1 MVREGDVFWERTEEY
16 ILFKNKTNPMKRI
29 LIAGI
34 AGLLALS
41 PLNGAVNKV
50 RGTVEASRLSEY
62 PVSPYIF
69 GNFVEAGFGRQV
81 SGMWSEMIYN
91 RSFELPESIISF
103 GDMEPTVQWW
113 MFPPEMYNSNAPFWH
128 SGYEECDWEV
138 TDPQLMTLSRIIGA
152 ESYKGLGSLQMT
164 KPNEQRAGIIQKG
177 IYFESGKSY
186 SFDLLAGI
194 RQTYPKLTRSIPGF
208 KPLDTEE
215 IRKPF
220 EVIIREEA
228 DPSHILFQHSFEVM
242 ATQEHHTC
250 IIPDLHFTGRV
261 CVELSYEW
269 KGNMCLSCVSL
280 MPTDNIHGWRKDV
293 VQLLKEMRVPV
304 LRYPGGCYASFFDWR
319 KYVGPRDLR
328 PTSYSYYWGGFD
340 DNDASIDEF
349 LQLCDE
355 VGCEPEICINMMT
368 STPFKAAEFVEY
380 LNGPD
385 DSPMGRFRQENGVK
399 RNRKV
404 RIFEMDNEAGRKWS
418 PLQYAYAC
426 VDFAKAMKAVD
437 PDIELMMMTYSFSN
451 SEYYI
456 DQQLEIAGPYVDYII
471 ARNGGPQFVS
481 RTLAKIRA
489 YNEKHGTHIKLTNTE
504 WLSPSASPEPFD
516 DPAIPQFH
524 AWRPKTEPD
533 YRAVLS
539 FRQIRWFYALNGAAR
554 LMDYLSYGGEYYL
567 ANFNNCVN
575 TWGQNVIEASKEG
588 AWLSPMGEVFK
599 FFASREDRY
608 PLATSMTDTMNAR
621 VQQQRT
627 VYNAAET
634 EMDFP
639 LIVNLRSE
647 NDFLKLV
654 ACESD
659 RGINVYFT
667 NKSREDVSLDLTVP
681 KGYKIEKIE
690 YLCAPDRLSRTYL
703 DHSDLVRGERAL
715 RSAKK
720 IPVGPLSL
728 NRIVFVKQ

>member
-1 MVREGDVFWERTEEY
+1 MKKHAI
-16 ILFKNKTNPMKRI
+16 ILFVGLMVAISLQAADNKAKATI
-29 LIAGI
+29 E
-34 AGLLALS
+34 
-41 PLNGAVNKV
+41 
-50 RGTVEASRLSEY
+50 TSRLSEY
-62 PVSPYIF
+62 RISPYIF

-91 RSFELPESIISF
+91 RSFELPGTIVKF

-113 MFPPEMYNSNAPFWH
+113 MFPKEMYNANAPFWH
-128 SGYEECDWEV
+128 SGYEEIDWEV
-138 TDPQLMTLSRIIGA
+138 TDPALMTLSRIIGA

-164 KPNEQRAGIIQKG
+164 KPNEQRAGIRQKG
-177 IYFESGKSY
+177 IYIEAGKTY
-186 SFDLLAGI
+186 NFDLLAGI
-194 RQTYPKLTRSIPGF
+194 RQTYPKLTKSIPGF
-208 KPLDTEE
+208 KPLETEE

-220 EVIIREEA
+220 EVIIRDEA
-228 DPSHILFQHSFEVM
+228 NPDRILFQRSFQVM

-250 IIPDLHFTGRV
+250 TIPDLHFTGRV
-261 CVELSYEW
+261 VVELSYEW

-280 MPTDNIHGWRKDV
+280 MPSDNIHGWRKDV
-293 VQLLKEMRVPV
+293 VELLKEMRVPV
-304 LRYPGGCYASFFDWR
+304 LRYPGGCYASFYDWR

-328 PTSYSYYWGGFD
+328 PTSSSYYWGGFD

-349 LQLCDE
+349 LLLCDE

-437 PDIELMMMTYSFSN
+437 KDIELMMMTYSFSN

-456 DQQLEIAGPYVDYII
+456 DQQLEIAGKYVDYII
-471 ARNGGPQFVS
+471 ARNGGPEFVS
-481 RTLAKIRA
+481 RTLKKIRA
-489 YNEKHGTHIKLTNTE
+489 YNEKNGTHIKLTNTE
-504 WLSPSASPEPFD
+504 WLSPSSSPEPFD
-516 DPAIPQFH
+516 DPEIPQFH
-524 AWRPKTEPD
+524 AWRPDVSKAD
-533 YRAVLS
+533 YRGSLS
-539 FRQIRWFYALNGAAR
+539 FRQIRWFYALNGASR

-575 TWGQNVIEASKEG
+575 TWGQNVIEAAKEG

-599 FFASREDRY
+599 FFSAQDELY
-608 PLATSMTDTMNAR
+608 PLATQMTNNMNVK

-627 VYNAAET
+627 VYNANAS

-639 LIVNLRSE
+639 LIVNLRSQNE
-647 NDFLKLV
+647 FLKLV
-654 ACESD
+654 ACETTK
-659 RGINVYFT
+659 GINVYFT
-667 NKSREDVSLDLTVP
+667 NKSRENVSLDLTIP
-681 KGYKIEKIE
+681 KGYKVEKIE
-690 YLCAPDRLSRTYL
+690 YLNAPDRLSRTYL
-703 DHSDLVRGERAL
+703 DHSDLTKGTKKL
-715 RSAKK
+715 RSAKN
-720 IPVGPLSL
+720 ISITPLSL
-728 NRIVFVKQ
+728 NRIVLVKQ

>member
-1 MVREGDVFWERTEEY
+1 
-16 ILFKNKTNPMKRI
+16 MKRI
-29 LIAGI
+29 LLLTTLA
-34 AGLLALS
+34 ALLAALPAS
-41 PLNGAVNKV
+41 GAANKV
-50 RGTVEASRLSEY
+50 RGTVETTRLSEY
-62 PVSPYIF
+62 RTSPYIF

-91 RSFELPESIISF
+91 RSFELPETIIHF
-103 GDMEPTVQWW
+103 WDLEPTVQWW
-113 MFPPEMYNSNAPFWH
+113 MFPKEMYNADAPFWH

-164 KPNEQRAGIIQKG
+164 KPNEERAGIIQKG
-177 IYFESGKSY
+177 IYFEAGKSY
-186 SFDLLAGI
+186 AFDLLAGI
-194 RQTYPKLTRSIPGF
+194 RQTYPKLTRSLPGY

-220 EVIIREEA
+220 ELIIREEA
-228 DPSHILFQHSFEVM
+228 DPGHILFQQSFEVM
-242 ATQEHHTC
+242 A
-250 IIPDLHFTGRV
+250 
-261 CVELSYEW
+261 
-269 KGNMCLSCVSL
+269 
-280 MPTDNIHGWRKDV
+280 TDNIHGWRKDV
-293 VQLLKEMRVPV
+293 VELLKEMRVPV
-304 LRYPGGCYASFFDWR
+304 LRYPGGCYASFYNWR
-319 KYVGPRDLR
+319 NYVGPRDLR
-328 PTSYSYYWGGFD
+328 PTTYSYYWGGFD

-385 DSPMGRFRQENGVK
+385 DSPMGRFRQENGVR

-451 SEYYI
+451 NEYYI
-456 DQQLEIAGPYVDYII
+456 DQQLEIAGPYIDYII
-471 ARNGGPQFVS
+471 ARSGGAQFVS

-489 YNEKHGTHIKLTNTE
+489 YNAKHGTHIRLTNTE
-504 WLSPSASPEPFD
+504 WLSPSSSPEPFD

-524 AWRPKTEPD
+524 AWRPKTETD
-533 YRAVLS
+533 YRNVMS

-575 TWGQNVIEASKEG
+575 TWGQNVIEAAKEG

-599 FFASREDRY
+599 FFAPREELY
-608 PLATSMTDTMNAR
+608 PLVTNMTDNMNVRAT
-621 VQQQRT
+621 QQRT
-627 VYNAAET
+627 VYNAAAT

-639 LIVNLRSE
+639 LIVNQRSE
-647 NDFLKLV
+647 NEFVKIV
-654 ACESD
+654 ACETA

-681 KGYKIEKIE
+681 KGYRIEKIE

-703 DHSDLVRGERAL
+703 DHSDLTRGEKTL
-715 RSAKK
+715 RSPRN

-728 NRIVFVKQ
+728 NRIVFVKL

>member
-1 MVREGDVFWERTEEY
+1 
-16 ILFKNKTNPMKRI
+16 MKKI
-29 LIAGI
+29 FCFLSA
-34 AGLLALS
+34 ACLLAQSL
-41 PLNGAVNKV
+41 PAKENVVKGV
-50 RGTVEASRLSEY
+50 VEATRLSDI

-91 RSFELPESIISF
+91 RSFELPEDIVTF
-103 GDMEPTVQWW
+103 GEMEATVQWW
-113 MFPPEMYNSNAPFWH
+113 MFPKEMYNSNAPFWH

-138 TDPQLMTLSRIIGA
+138 TDPALMTLSRIIGA

-164 KPNEQRAGIIQKG
+164 KPNDQRAGIIQKG
-177 IYFESGKSY
+177 IYFEAGKSY
-186 SFDLLAGI
+186 LFDLLAGI
-194 RQTYPKLTRSIPGF
+194 RQTYPKLTKSIPGF
-208 KPLDTEE
+208 KPLETEE
-215 IRKPF
+215 IRMPF

-228 DPSHILFQHSFEVM
+228 NPGHILFQKSFQVM

-250 IIPDLHFTGRV
+250 TIPDLGFTGRV
-261 CVELSYEW
+261 CMELSYEW

-280 MPTDNIHGWRKDV
+280 MPSDNVHGWRKDV
-293 VQLLKEMRVPV
+293 VDLLKEMRVPV
-304 LRYPGGCYASFFDWR
+304 LRYPGGCYASFFNWR
-319 KYVGPRDLR
+319 NYVGPRDLR

-385 DSPMGRFRQENGVK
+385 DSPMGRFRRENGVK

-404 RIFEMDNEAGRKWS
+404 KIFEMDNEAGRKWS

-451 SEYYI
+451 SQYYI

-471 ARNGGPQFVS
+471 ARNGSPEFVS
-481 RTLAKIRA
+481 RTLEKIRA
-489 YNEKHGTHIKLTNTE
+489 YNEKHGTSIKLTNTE

-575 TWGQNVIEASKEG
+575 TWGQNVIEAAKEG

-599 FFASREDRY
+599 FFAPREERY
-608 PLATSMTDTMNAR
+608 PLATNMTETMNAKAG
-621 VQQQRT
+621 QQRT
-627 VYNAAET
+627 VYNAAAS
-634 EMDFP
+634 DVNFP
-639 LIVNLRSE
+639 LIVNRRTES
-647 NDFLKLV
+647 DFVKIV
-654 ACESD
+654 ACETEK
-659 RGINVYFT
+659 GINVYFT
-667 NKSREDVSLDLTVP
+667 NKSREKVRLDLTVP
-681 KGYKIEKIE
+681 KGYKIERIE

-703 DHSDLVRGERAL
+703 DHSDLVRSGRPL
-715 RSAKK
+715 KNAKK
-720 IPVGPLSL
+720 ISIEPLSL
-728 NRIVFVKQ
+728 NRIVFTKQ

>member
-1 MVREGDVFWERTEEY
+1 
-16 ILFKNKTNPMKRI
+16 MKRI
-29 LIAGI
+29 LLLTTLA
-34 AGLLALS
+34 ALLAALPAS
-41 PLNGAVNKV
+41 GAANKV
-50 RGTVEASRLSEY
+50 RGTVETTRLSEY
-62 PVSPYIF
+62 RTSPYIF

-91 RSFELPESIISF
+91 RSFELPETIVHF
-103 GDMEPTVQWW
+103 WDLEPTVQWW
-113 MFPPEMYNSNAPFWH
+113 MFPKEMYNADAPFWH

-164 KPNEQRAGIIQKG
+164 KPNEERAGIIQKG
-177 IYFESGKSY
+177 IYFEAGKSY
-186 SFDLLAGI
+186 AFDLLAGI
-194 RQTYPKLTRSIPGF
+194 RQTYPKLTRSLPGY

-220 EVIIREEA
+220 ELIIREEA
-228 DPSHILFQHSFEVM
+228 DPGHILFQQSFEVM
-242 ATQEHHTC
+242 A
-250 IIPDLHFTGRV
+250 
-261 CVELSYEW
+261 
-269 KGNMCLSCVSL
+269 
-280 MPTDNIHGWRKDV
+280 TDNIHGWRKDV
-293 VQLLKEMRVPV
+293 VELLKEMRVPV
-304 LRYPGGCYASFFDWR
+304 LRYPGGCYASFYNWR
-319 KYVGPRDLR
+319 NYVGPRDLR
-328 PTSYSYYWGGFD
+328 PTTYSYYWGGFD

-385 DSPMGRFRQENGVK
+385 DSPMGRFRQENGVR

-451 SEYYI
+451 NEYYI
-456 DQQLEIAGPYVDYII
+456 DQQLEIAGPYIDYII
-471 ARNGGPQFVS
+471 ARSGGAQFVS

-489 YNEKHGTHIKLTNTE
+489 YNAKHGTHIRLTNTE
-504 WLSPSASPEPFD
+504 WLSPSSSPEPFD

-524 AWRPKTEPD
+524 AWRPKTETD
-533 YRAVLS
+533 YRNVMS

-575 TWGQNVIEASKEG
+575 TWGQNVIEAAKEG

-599 FFASREDRY
+599 FFAPREELY
-608 PLATSMTDTMNAR
+608 PLVTNMTDNMNVRAT
-621 VQQQRT
+621 QQRT
-627 VYNAAET
+627 VYNAAAT

-639 LIVNLRSE
+639 LIVNQRSE
-647 NDFLKLV
+647 NEFVKIV
-654 ACESD
+654 ACETA

-681 KGYKIEKIE
+681 KGYRIEKIE

-703 DHSDLVRGERAL
+703 DHSDLTRGEKTL
-715 RSAKK
+715 RSPRN

-728 NRIVFVKQ
+728 NRIVFVKL

>member
-1 MVREGDVFWERTEEY
+1 
-16 ILFKNKTNPMKRI
+16 MKRI
-29 LIAGI
+29 F
-34 AGLLALS
+34 LLASLAALLAALPAS
-41 PLNGAVNKV
+41 GAANKV
-50 RGTVEASRLSEY
+50 RGTIETTRLSEY
-62 PVSPYIF
+62 RTSPFIF

-91 RSFELPESIISF
+91 RSFELPETIVHF
-103 GDMEPTVQWW
+103 WDLEPTVQWW
-113 MFPPEMYNSNAPFWH
+113 MFPKEMYNPDAPFWH

-164 KPNEQRAGIIQKG
+164 KPNEERAGIIQKG
-177 IYFESGKSY
+177 IYFEAGKSY
-186 SFDLLAGI
+186 AFDLLAGI
-194 RQTYPKLTRSIPGF
+194 RQTYPKLTRSLPGY

-220 EVIIREEA
+220 ELIIREEA
-228 DPSHILFQHSFEVM
+228 DPAHILFQQSFEVM

-250 IIPDLHFTGRV
+250 TIPDLHFTGRV
-261 CVELSYEW
+261 CVELSYAW

-280 MPTDNIHGWRKDV
+280 MPTDNVHGWRKDV
-293 VQLLKEMRVPV
+293 VALLKEMRVPV
-304 LRYPGGCYASFFDWR
+304 LRYPGGCYASFYNWR
-319 KYVGPRDLR
+319 NYVGPRDLR
-328 PTSYSYYWGGFD
+328 PTTYSYYWGGFD

-451 SEYYI
+451 NEYYI
-456 DQQLEIAGPYVDYII
+456 DQQLEIAGPYIDYII
-471 ARNGGPQFVS
+471 ARSGGAQFVS

-489 YNEKHGTHIKLTNTE
+489 YNAKHGTHIRLTNTE
-504 WLSPSASPEPFD
+504 WLSPSSSPEPFD

-524 AWRPKTEPD
+524 AWRPKTETD
-533 YRAVLS
+533 YRNVMS

-575 TWGQNVIEASKEG
+575 TWGQNVIEAAKEG

-599 FFASREDRY
+599 FFAPREDLY
-608 PLATSMTDTMNAR
+608 PLATNMTDDMNVRAT
-621 VQQQRT
+621 QQRT
-627 VYNAAET
+627 VYNAAAT

-639 LIVNLRSE
+639 LIVNQRSE
-647 NDFLKLV
+647 NEFVKIV
-654 ACESD
+654 ACETA

-681 KGYKIEKIE
+681 KGYRIEKIE

-703 DHSDLVRGERAL
+703 DHSDLTRGEKAL
-715 RSAKK
+715 RSPRN

-728 NRIVFVKQ
+728 NRIVFVKL